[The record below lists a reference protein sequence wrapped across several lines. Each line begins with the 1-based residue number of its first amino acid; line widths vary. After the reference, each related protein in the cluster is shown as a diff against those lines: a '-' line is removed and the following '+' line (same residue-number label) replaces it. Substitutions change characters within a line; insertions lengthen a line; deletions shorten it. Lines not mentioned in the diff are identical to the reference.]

1 MKMYDLEKLRFSND
15 LLQIAEQAGAEFHKV
30 SANDYRSH
38 CPLHG
43 GDNKSAFTI
52 YLDGGVQK
60 YKCFTRQE
68 CGTGD
73 VIDFVQKWLNI
84 SFNDACEWLG
94 GEKQLNQAD
103 KDRIIKNRAIRE
115 IQRLEEATNKALQ
128 VLEELRQTETWRK
141 YHETVEQNENYQQ
154 LWESEGIPIEWQNYW
169 WLGYCNQFTV
179 MTDIGKWTTPTM
191 TIPIFT
197 GTNWELQNIKH
208 RLINP
213 YKQNDKYRPERPGLQ
228 ASPFFCSPDDM
239 FDAEKIIIV
248 EGEKKAMV
256 TYLTLEDND
265 YQVIGLPGK
274 NQWRN
279 IVDKFHG
286 QSAYVWL
293 DPDAYADALEFS
305 KLIGARLI
313 NINMKVDDA
322 INDGILTKR
331 GIRNLLSTSRKPRA

>member
-1 MKMYDLEKLRFSND
+1 MYDLEKLRFSND

>member
-1 MKMYDLEKLRFSND
+1 MYDLEKLRFSND

-103 KDRIIKNRAIRE
+103 KDRIITNRAIRE

-128 VLEELRQTETWRK
+128 VLEELRQTKTWRK

-191 TIPIFT
+191 TIPVFT
-197 GTNWELQNIKH
+197 GKDWELQNIKH
-208 RLINP
+208 RLLNP
-213 YKQNDKYRPERPGLQ
+213 YNPKDKYRPEKSGLST
-228 ASPFFCSPDDM
+228 SPFFCEPEIM
-239 FDAEKIIIV
+239 FDSERILIV

-256 TYLTLEDND
+256 TYLTLEDSKI
-265 YQVIGLPGK
+265 QVIGLPGK
-274 NQWRN
+274 NQWRS
-279 IVDKFHG
+279 ILDSLSGKTI
-286 QSAYVWL
+286 YIML
-293 DPDAYADALEFS
+293 DPDALSEAVEFS
-305 KLIGARLI
+305 NKVNGRVI
-313 NINMKVDDA
+313 NIAMKIDDA
-322 INDGILTKR
+322 INEGAINKSGIQK
-331 GIRNLLSTSRKPRA
+331 LLAGARRFNG